1 MQLYSF
7 HGRGTLNGTL
17 PHMPMFEL
25 CKRTAGEEG
34 LPLQRFASL
43 GIVTDAAYLQLEQ
56 EGVACLEMG
65 FPARYTHTPIEV
77 CDVSDLETLSR
88 LVAGMAR
95 RVDEHFQLSR
105 Y

>member
-1 MQLYSF
+1 MQDHIF
-7 HGRGTLNGTL
+7 IKGARENN
-17 PHMPMFEL
+17 
-25 CKRTAGEEG
+25 

-77 CDVSDLETLSR
+77 CDVKDLETLSA
-88 LVAGMAR
+88 LVAAMAR
-95 RVDEHFQLSR
+95 AVDETLPVNR